1 MKYLKMFENF
11 NDMQKFAKA
20 ANEFSKKSSRKSINN
35 DLISE
40 VENIIHIL
48 QDEGHIVEIRK
59 DIKNYLWISVEVFNP
74 IISKIRDNLFKGS
87 HYIDSD
93 LEADSYA
100 LDKIMELEEFE
111 EFYERLEEIGK
122 GFQIDVLYTNQQVI
136 FYFK

>member
-20 ANEFSKKSSRKSINN
+20 ANEFSKRSSKKSINN

-59 DIKNYLWISVEVFNP
+59 HIKNYLWISVEVFTPALNR
-74 IISKIRDNLFKGS
+74 ISYDICV
-87 HYIDSD
+87 DSD
-93 LEADSYA
+93 LEADAYV